1 MSTSSILQSYPSS
14 PLILSPRPV
23 LEGEVVHGD
32 ARGRTLGFPTA
43 NMEFSG
49 DGLPD
54 FGVYAVRVYG
64 KDGSL
69 SLLHDGVASFGIR
82 PMFRTSEPLLETHL
96 FDFQGDLY
104 GQVLV
109 VELVAW
115 LRPEVKFSGLEALVA
130 QIAADAAQA
139 RHILAVTS
147 DHLAVRQDV
156 METVA

>member
-1 MSTSSILQSYPSS
+1 MPAASILQSSS
-14 PLILSPRPV
+14 PLLMSPRPI
-23 LEGEVVHGD
+23 LEGMVVHGD

-49 DGLPD
+49 EGLPA
-54 FGVYAVRVYG
+54 FGVYAVRVRG
-64 KDGSL
+64 KDGSVP
-69 SLLHDGVASFGIR
+69 LLHDGVASFGIR
-82 PMFRTSEPLLETHL
+82 PMFRTSAPLLETHL

-104 GQVLV
+104 GRVLA

-139 RHILAVTS
+139 RHILAATS
-147 DHLAVRQDV
+147 DPLAARRDAL
-156 METVA
+156 ETVA